1 MFNKLVPLS
10 KESHKGLKINPPQ
23 DLSFAKNTHLVAL
36 MAPEFPRAQGELPV
50 VFVEGE
56 NGDFKTVA
64 MLGVKPGEN
73 LMLNEQGK
81 WTERYVPAILRRYP
95 FALAAGPSKEEF
107 AVCIDEGSAALSTE
121 AGEALFDEQGEP
133 TKLLESAKDYLLELR
148 KMELQTDA
156 FCKLLQ
162 QNNLLA
168 PLNLRVK
175 EGEQVKNITGV
186 FAVNS
191 ERFEKLSDETFLEF
205 RKRGYLPL
213 IYAHLGSLSQI
224 DKLMR
229 RSAKATATV
238 RTEVEDESVH

>member
-36 MAPEFPRAQGELPV
+36 MAPEFPRAQSEMPV

-64 MLGVKPGEN
+64 MLGIKPGIN
-73 LMLNEQGK
+73 LMINEHGK

-95 FALAAGPSKEEF
+95 FALATGPNAQEF
-107 AVCIDEGSAALSTE
+107 AVCIDEESPAISADS
-121 AGEALFDEQGEP
+121 GEALFDEAGEP

-162 QNNLLA
+162 EHNLLA
-168 PLNLRVK
+168 PLNMRVK
-175 EGEQVKNITGV
+175 EGEEVKNITGV
-186 FAVNS
+186 FAINA
-191 ERFEKLSDETFLEF
+191 ERFDKLSDEVFLEF

-229 RSAKATATV
+229 LAAATSPAAKVDA
-238 RTEVEDESVH
+238 EDENMH